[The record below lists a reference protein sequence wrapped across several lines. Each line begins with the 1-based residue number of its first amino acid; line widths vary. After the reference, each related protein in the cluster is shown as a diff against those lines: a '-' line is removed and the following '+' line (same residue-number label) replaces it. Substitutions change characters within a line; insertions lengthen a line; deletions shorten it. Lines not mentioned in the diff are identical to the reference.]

1 MKVYMV
7 TSGEYSDYGVCGIFS
22 TKEKAEKYIKFMLR
36 DSEHRWNEFND
47 IEEIELDSYEELIN
61 SNDNIY
67 HGYMNEEGNQI
78 RDITINNDMFEL
90 ANSFA
95 IGNDERY
102 GGLFMHYYVRADSPE
117 KAVKIANDKRAQI
130 ISNNNFVNR
139 YMEGKW
145 CR

>member
-1 MKVYMV
+1 MTVFMV
-7 TSGEYSDYGVCGIFS
+7 TSGQYSDYGVCGIFS
-22 TKEKAEKYIKFMLR
+22 TKEMANKYIEFMSR
-36 DSEHRWNEFND
+36 TENVFSNEFND

-67 HGYMNEEGNQI
+67 HGYMDEEGNQVY
-78 RDITINNDMFEL
+78 DMTIDNDMVEL

-117 KAVKIANDKRAQI
+117 RAVKIANDKRAQI

-145 CR
+145 YR